1 MKKLI
6 LLLAVFGWM
15 ALAVAD
21 DLTTTSGK
29 VYKSYAIMGADAGGI
44 IVLHEEGKVV
54 LPVKEFPEELQPKI
68 ARYAKEIPLKQ
79 KAAAKEKAEKAKK
92 QKEAEDLRK
101 KREAAKAARI
111 KKYKEQ
117 EAARLKKEEAEKKA
131 AAAKTASKST
141 SSLELG
147 KK

>member
-79 KAAAKEKAEKAKK
+79 KAAAKEKAELTKKK
-92 QKEAEDLRK
+92 QEADALRK
-101 KREAAKAARI
+101 KKEAARAARI
-111 KKYKEQ
+111 KKYNEQ
-117 EAARLKKEEAEKKA
+117 EAARRKKEEAAKKA
-131 AAAKTASKST
+131 AAAKTAAKGAAALD
-141 SSLELG
+141 LE